1 MLCRMYQSIRGPKQ
15 GQKHKPKSAD
25 FCCGPTRNT
34 KNEKHKRKV
43 RRVLQVVAMVC
54 TLRTT
59 GKSGVLRYK
68 TEDRP
73 KRRSGTPP
81 SHSNTTRSIP
91 KILLSAARLDFQW
104 RSWARSRFGCK
115 FLFKILDLSKSCG
128 IAFEDLVGLLATD
141 LTVGGD
147 I

>member
-1 MLCRMYQSIRGPKQ
+1 MLCYAEGIRVLGDQSKAKNINQSRQ
-15 GQKHKPKSAD
+15 TFAAVQRETQKR
-25 FCCGPTRNT
+25 RNT
-34 KNEKHKRKV
+34 KERSVASCNGMHASDHWKV
-43 RRVLQVVAMVC
+43 WGTEVQ
-54 TLRTT
+54 
-59 GKSGVLRYK
+59 